1 MNNLPAASLL
11 AARTPPHPL
20 ALLVGLNVG
29 PNLFVTGSL
38 SWILW
43 YRSACAA
50 GRRPSVGRVTVLGLA
65 SAPLAMAAAVGVL
78 VASGA
83 R

>member
-1 MNNLPAASLL
+1 MNNLPAASLF
-11 AARTPPHPL
+11 AARSAPHPL

-29 PNLFVTGSL
+29 PNLFFTGSL

-43 YRSACAA
+43 HRAATAA
-50 GRRPSVGRVTVLGLA
+50 GYRPSIRRATILGLA
-65 SAPLAMAAAVGVL
+65 SAPFAVAAAVGVL